1 MRVTNN
7 MILKNSASN
16 INATKVAVD
25 KTNKQMTTQ
34 QKISRPSEDP
44 VTAIRSL
51 RLSTQLSQINQYYEK
66 NIPDAESWLEVT
78 ETAISNMKDIITNY
92 RTLCDKGANGTLT
105 QDDRNTILTQ
115 LKSLQEQLYE
125 EGNSDYAGR
134 TVFTGYRTD
143 KSLTFTENELDTKY
157 NITEKF
163 TTADIEKYRYYNGE
177 VTIPTTLEQ
186 TNSTTYQ
193 DANMGDMTETE
204 YNRLRMAYNGADGD
218 SLEYIKIG
226 DNQYDLTTAGT
237 ATSGSQ
243 TATLTSNGGGTLMVY
258 NNEAEWAAANSPSA
272 KTIGDNDMVY
282 IKSTGDLIMGNQ
294 IAADLKTDNLEIEVN
309 YTKTG
314 FKAGELRP
322 EYYFN
327 CVDETDQSSA
337 NWITYEKYD
346 ADGNEINYDI
356 NYSIASRQTLAV
368 NLEASDVFDSALYQD
383 IQDMM
388 NAVSASINA
397 HDKLTSVQAMK
408 DESEY
413 ASTEAQENLTK
424 WEAAVQKEA
433 DYYDD
438 NMQKLFSTFLGKAS
452 DYLSDISLAQTKVG
466 CKGDQLALTKDR
478 MDNQQETV
486 QELQST
492 NDDLDLSDIVLKYT
506 AAYTAYQS
514 SLQAAGKLG
523 SVSLL
528 NYI

>member
-1 MRVTNN
+1 MNFGKRG
-7 MILKNSASN
+7 I
-16 INATKVAVD
+16 
-25 KTNKQMTTQ
+25 QE
-34 QKISRPSEDP
+34 RED
-44 VTAIRSL
+44 L
-51 RLSTQLSQINQYYEK
+51 
-66 NIPDAESWLEVT
+66 
-78 ETAISNMKDIITNY
+78 
-92 RTLCDKGANGTLT
+92 
-105 QDDRNTILTQ
+105 
-115 LKSLQEQLYE
+115 
-125 EGNSDYAGR
+125 
-134 TVFTGYRTD
+134 
-143 KSLTFTENELDTKY
+143 LD
-157 NITEKF
+157 
-163 TTADIEKYRYYNGE
+163 
-177 VTIPTTLEQ
+177 
-186 TNSTTYQ
+186 S
-193 DANMGDMTETE
+193 
-204 YNRLRMAYNGADGD
+204 
-218 SLEYIKIG
+218 
-226 DNQYDLTTAGT
+226 
-237 ATSGSQ
+237 
-243 TATLTSNGGGTLMVY
+243 
-258 NNEAEWAAANSPSA
+258 
-272 KTIGDNDMVY
+272 
-282 IKSTGDLIMGNQ
+282 
-294 IAADLKTDNLEIEVN
+294 
-309 YTKTG
+309 KTG
-314 FKAGELRP
+314 KRVRKIALGVVEMAMIAIIGVCVAGGFLAYGAFRGII
-322 EYYFN
+322 
-327 CVDETDQSSA
+327 DSSPD
-337 NWITYEKYD
+337 IGTIDVSPKGFSSFIYD

-388 NAVSASINA
+388 NAVSSSINA
-397 HDKLTSVQAMK
+397 HDKLTSVKAMK

-424 WEAAVQKEA
+424 WEAAVQKEV

>member
-16 INATKVAVD
+16 INGTKVAVD

-78 ETAISNMKDIITNY
+78 ETAISNMKSIITNY

-237 ATSGSQ
+237 ASSGSR
-243 TATLTSNGGGTLMVY
+243 TATLATNGGGTLTVY
-258 NNEAEWAAANSPSA
+258 NNEAE
-272 KTIGDNDMVY
+272 
-282 IKSTGDLIMGNQ
+282 
-294 IAADLKTDNLEIEVN
+294 
-309 YTKTG
+309 
-314 FKAGELRP
+314 
-322 EYYFN
+322 
-327 CVDETDQSSA
+327 
-337 NWITYEKYD
+337 
-346 ADGNEINYDI
+346 
-356 NYSIASRQTLAV
+356 
-368 NLEASDVFDSALYQD
+368 
-383 IQDMM
+383 
-388 NAVSASINA
+388 
-397 HDKLTSVQAMK
+397 
-408 DESEY
+408 
-413 ASTEAQENLTK
+413 
-424 WEAAVQKEA
+424 
-433 DYYDD
+433 
-438 NMQKLFSTFLGKAS
+438 
-452 DYLSDISLAQTKVG
+452 
-466 CKGDQLALTKDR
+466 
-478 MDNQQETV
+478 
-486 QELQST
+486 
-492 NDDLDLSDIVLKYT
+492 
-506 AAYTAYQS
+506 
-514 SLQAAGKLG
+514 
-523 SVSLL
+523 
-528 NYI
+528 

>member
-16 INATKVAVD
+16 INGTKVQVD

-34 QKISRPSEDP
+34 KKISRPSEDP

-51 RLSTQLSQINQYYEK
+51 RLNTQLSQIDQYYKK
-66 NIPDAESWLEVT
+66 NIPDAESWLDVT
-78 ETAISNMKDIITNY
+78 ETAITNMKSIITDF

-125 EGNSDYAGR
+125 EGNADYAGR

-143 KSLTFTENELDTKY
+143 KSLTFTDNELDTKY
-157 NITEKF
+157 NITETF
-163 TTADIEKYRYYNGE
+163 SASDISSYRYFNGE
-177 VTIPTTLEQ
+177 VTLPTTLEQ

-193 DANMGDMTETE
+193 DANMGDMTRTE
-204 YNRLRMAYNGADGD
+204 YNRLRLSYNGSDADT
-218 SLEYIKIG
+218 LEYIKIG
-226 DNQYDLTTAGT
+226 DNQYELMNSGT
-237 ATSGSQ
+237 ASTGSQ
-243 TATLTSNGGGTLMVY
+243 SVSLTNNGGGTLTVY
-258 NNEAEWAAANSPSA
+258 NNESEWAAANTPSA
-272 KTIGDNDMVY
+272 KTVGDNDIVY
-282 IKSTGDLIMGNQ
+282 IKSTGDLILGNQ
-294 IAADLKTDNLEIEVN
+294 IAADLKSDSAKIEVN

-314 FKAGELRP
+314 FNAGELRP

-327 CVDETDQSSA
+327 CVDESDQNSA

-346 ADGNEINYDI
+346 ANGEEINYDI
-356 NYSIASRQTLAV
+356 NYTVSSRQTLAV
-368 NLEASDVFDSALYQD
+368 NLEASDVFDADIYQD
-383 IQDMM
+383 IQDMI
-388 NAVSASINA
+388 NAVSSAVNA
-397 HDKLTSVQAMK
+397 HSKLTTVSAMK
-408 DESEY
+408 TQSEY
-413 ASTEAQENLTK
+413 AATEAQDNLVK
-424 WEAAVQKEA
+424 WESATQKEA

-438 NMQKLFSTFLGKAS
+438 NLQKLFSTFLGKA
-452 DYLSDISLAQTKVG
+452 DTYLSEISLAQTKVG
-466 CKGDQLALTKDR
+466 CKGDQLALTKSR
-478 MDNQQETV
+478 MDDQQETV

-492 NDDLDLSDIVLKYT
+492 NDDLDLSDIILKYT

>member
-1 MRVTNN
+1 MRLLKYIMTSKNLTKADAIGLFEDKRVLVNN
-7 MILKNSASN
+7 KY
-16 INATKVAVD
+16 
-25 KTNKQMTTQ
+25 
-34 QKISRPSEDP
+34 EDP
-44 VTAIRSL
+44 SYPL
-51 RLSTQLSQINQYYEK
+51 L
-66 NIPDAESWLEVT
+66 
-78 ETAISNMKDIITNY
+78 
-92 RTLCDKGANGTLT
+92 
-105 QDDRNTILTQ
+105 
-115 LKSLQEQLYE
+115 
-125 EGNSDYAGR
+125 
-134 TVFTGYRTD
+134 
-143 KSLTFTENELDTKY
+143 
-157 NITEKF
+157 
-163 TTADIEKYRYYNGE
+163 
-177 VTIPTTLEQ
+177 
-186 TNSTTYQ
+186 
-193 DANMGDMTETE
+193 
-204 YNRLRMAYNGADGD
+204 
-218 SLEYIKIG
+218 
-226 DNQYDLTTAGT
+226 
-237 ATSGSQ
+237 
-243 TATLTSNGGGTLMVY
+243 
-258 NNEAEWAAANSPSA
+258 
-272 KTIGDNDMVY
+272 DNDMVY

-294 IAADLKTDNLEIEVN
+294 IAADLKTDNLAIEVN

-327 CVDETDQSSA
+327 CVDETDQSNA

-368 NLEASDVFDSALYQD
+368 NLEASDVFDSDLYQD